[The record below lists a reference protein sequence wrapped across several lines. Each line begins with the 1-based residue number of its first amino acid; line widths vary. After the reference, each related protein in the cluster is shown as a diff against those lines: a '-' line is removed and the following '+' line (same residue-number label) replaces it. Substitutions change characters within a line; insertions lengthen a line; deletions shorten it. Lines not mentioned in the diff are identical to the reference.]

1 MLEPKIKCRFCQK
14 LFELF
19 EDLQG
24 HRCKNTTKVN
34 QWLRLQD
41 EKIQS
46 FEAVVE
52 TGLTKGK
59 NCENIEHD

>member
-24 HRCKNTTKVN
+24 HRCKNTTRVN
-34 QWLRLQD
+34 QWLKLQD
-41 EKIQS
+41 AKVMS
-46 FEAVVE
+46 FESVVE
-52 TGLTKGK
+52 KDLT
-59 NCENIEHD
+59 